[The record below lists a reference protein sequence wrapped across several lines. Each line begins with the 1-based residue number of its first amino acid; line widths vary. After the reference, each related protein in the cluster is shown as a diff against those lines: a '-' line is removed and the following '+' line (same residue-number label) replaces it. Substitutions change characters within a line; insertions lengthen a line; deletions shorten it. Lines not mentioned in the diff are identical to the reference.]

1 MFANPAHSRVVLI
14 NPARTA
20 PGDIPAE
27 RGRRRRDALTLLPIA
42 YELFGVEILALGEY
56 QPLYGFE
63 TLQSC
68 VTVLD
73 IKACSLWRDPR
84 FTAWLA
90 ASDTGVVF
98 LGGAWLE
105 EDVFIAALEA
115 AGLGY
120 DVRVLADLS
129 VARSEDDRTLMFDRF
144 ALHGI
149 LTMTVRQ
156 AILEWS
162 ACRDDPEL
170 KERVRQLLS

>member
-14 NPARTA
+14 NPARTVHGEA
-20 PGDIPAE
+20 AAE
-27 RGRRRRDALTLLPIA
+27 RGRRRREGLSLLPIA
-42 YELFGVEILALGEY
+42 NELFGVEILALGEC
-56 QPLYGFE
+56 QPLDTLE
-63 TLQSC
+63 TLERC

-73 IKACSLWRDPR
+73 IKACALWRDPQ
-84 FTAWLA
+84 FTALLA
-90 ASDTGVVF
+90 ASETGVVF

-105 EDVFIAALEA
+105 EDIFIAALEA
-115 AGLGY
+115 ARLGY

-129 VARSEDDRTLMFDRF
+129 VARNEDDRSLMFDRF

-156 AILEWS
+156 ALLEWS
-162 ACRDDPEL
+162 ASRDDPDL